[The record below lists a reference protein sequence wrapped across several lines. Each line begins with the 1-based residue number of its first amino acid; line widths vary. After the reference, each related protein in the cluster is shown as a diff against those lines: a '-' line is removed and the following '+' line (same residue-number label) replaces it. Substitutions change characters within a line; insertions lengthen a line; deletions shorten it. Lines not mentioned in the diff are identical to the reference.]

1 MTALLQVRNVTVR
14 FGANTAVD
22 DVSLEIEP
30 GTIVG
35 LIGPNG
41 AGKTTLFNVIAG
53 IQHSVAGSVR
63 FEGRD
68 ITHAPP
74 HVRAHRGIARTFQRL
89 ETFGTLTVQENV
101 LVGAE
106 ARGGRGAAG
115 RHAQELAKE
124 LCRKFNLDGIADER
138 ADSLATGTQRLVEM
152 ARALATGPRLLL
164 LDEASSGLT
173 SFETKEVATTLR
185 ALADDGLTIVLV
197 EHDMSFVM
205 GLCDRIAMLER
216 GSLVADGTPEEV
228 SHMPAV
234 IEAYLGSEHK
244 AGAAS

>member
-1 MTALLQVRNVTVR
+1 MTALLQVRNVSVR

-22 DVSLEIEP
+22 DVSLDIEP

-53 IQHSVAGSVR
+53 IQRAAAGSVL

-68 ITHAPP
+68 ITHRPP

-89 ETFGTLTVQENV
+89 ETFGTLTVRENV

-106 ARGGRGAAG
+106 ARGRRGGAG
-115 RHAQELAKE
+115 RAQDLADE
-124 LCRKFNLDGIADER
+124 LCARFNLGQLAEHR
-138 ADSLATGTQRLVEM
+138 ADSLATGTQRLVEI

-173 SFETKEVATTLR
+173 SFETEEVAATLR
-185 ALADDGLTIVLV
+185 QLADDGLTIVLV

-205 GLCDRIAMLER
+205 GLCDRIAMLEQGR
-216 GSLVADGTPEEV
+216 LVADGTPDEV

-234 IEAYLGSEHK
+234 IEAYLGAEHTT
-244 AGAAS
+244 GASS

>member
-1 MTALLQVRNVTVR
+1 MTALLEVRNVTVR

-22 DVSLEIEP
+22 DVSVDVEP

-53 IQHSVAGSVR
+53 IQRSATGSVL
-63 FEGRD
+63 FEGSD
-68 ITHAPP
+68 ITRARPD
-74 HVRAHRGIARTFQRL
+74 VRAHRGIARTFQRL
-89 ETFGTLTVQENV
+89 ETFGTLTVRENV

-106 ARGGRGAAG
+106 ARRRRTGDLRSSDVAE
-115 RHAQELAKE
+115 Q
-124 LCRKFNLDGIADER
+124 LCERFNLGPVAEQR
-138 ADSLATGTQRLVEM
+138 ADSLATGTQRLVEI

-173 SFETKEVATTLR
+173 AFETAELAGTLR
-185 ALADDGLTIVLV
+185 EMAGQGLTIVLV

-216 GSLVADGTPEEV
+216 GRLVADGTPDEV

-234 IEAYLGSEHK
+234 IEAYLG
-244 AGAAS
+244 AGAPTGVAS

>member
-1 MTALLQVRNVTVR
+1 MTALLEVTNITVR
-14 FGANTAVD
+14 FGANAAVD
-22 DVSLEIEP
+22 DVSLDVEP
-30 GTIVG
+30 GTILG

-53 IQHSVAGSVR
+53 IQSSAAGSVR

-68 ITHAPP
+68 ITRARPD
-74 HVRAHRGIARTFQRL
+74 VRAHRGIARTFQRL
-89 ETFGTLTVQENV
+89 ETFGTLTVRENV

-106 ARGGRGAAG
+106 ARHRRPGDPRPAEV
-115 RHAQELAKE
+115 AQELCE
-124 LCRKFNLDGIADER
+124 QFNLGSVAEQR
-138 ADSLATGTQRLVEM
+138 ADSLATGTQRLVEI

-173 SFETKEVATTLR
+173 AFETRELAETLR
-185 ALADDGLTIVLV
+185 TLAGRGLTIVLV

-216 GSLVADGTPEEV
+216 GRLVADGTPDEV

-234 IEAYLGSEHK
+234 IEAYLGSSEQ